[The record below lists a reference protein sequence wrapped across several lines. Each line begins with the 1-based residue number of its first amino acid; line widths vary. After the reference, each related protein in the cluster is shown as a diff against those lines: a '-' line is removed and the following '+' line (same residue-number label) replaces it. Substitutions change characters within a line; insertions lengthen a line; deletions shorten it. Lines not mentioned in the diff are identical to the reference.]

1 MLASFAEELKMTCPA
16 AYFLRTNALLLRNPS
31 VFNFFDLPALTLPLP
46 RNGALAV
53 GLMLVGR
60 RGSDRELL
68 ALGAAIEQ
76 QFNKHQ

>member
-1 MLASFAEELKMTCPA
+1 
-16 AYFLRTNALLLRNPS
+16 
-31 VFNFFDLPALTLPLP
+31 LTLPLP

-60 RGSDRELL
+60 RGSDREFL

-76 QFNKHQ
+76 QLNKHQ